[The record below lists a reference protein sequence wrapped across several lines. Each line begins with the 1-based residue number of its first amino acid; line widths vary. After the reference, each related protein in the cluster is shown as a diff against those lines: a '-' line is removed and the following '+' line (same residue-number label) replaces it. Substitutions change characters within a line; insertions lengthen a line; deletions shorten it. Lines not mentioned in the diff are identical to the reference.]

1 MSFAFAYAA
10 LNGTALVGVRNAGLD
25 RREVIIPGSADG
37 ALHQTTAAAMR
48 AAPRASFSTLAMR
61 DLAGVLT
68 LNGAVPYCALN
79 GTTGF
84 KAVALKVGTVPGYD
98 SGANHVSRIIASG
111 LLVVDGISW
120 SAGSPAEMAC
130 SVFGLSADGT
140 TDPVA
145 SAINA
150 ALPTLPSLQEQ
161 LGLSAI
167 ALNSVAMTRVRNLQV
182 SIGHQVENS
191 GPICYAGDLPFPT
204 QLTMPGV
211 AGATEITASF
221 DQSGF
226 ADTIGNGTL
235 ALQFRV
241 ATHNSIGLGATGINV
256 TLATCMAREMQ
267 LDRDTR
273 RVEVRATWNGSTNPI
288 TIAVV

>member
-1 MSFAFAYAA
+1 MTFAVAYAA
-10 LNGTALVGVRNAGLD
+10 LNGTALVGVQGAGLD
-25 RREVIIPGSADG
+25 RRETIIPGSADG

-48 AAPRASFSTLAMR
+48 AAPRATFMSLAMR
-61 DLAGVLT
+61 DLCGALT
-68 LNGAVPYCALN
+68 LTGAVPYVSLN

-84 KAVALKVGTVPGYD
+84 KAIALKQGTVPGYD
-98 SGANHVSRIIASG
+98 SGANHVSRIMASG

-120 SAGSPAEMAC
+120 SSGQPASMAV

-145 SAINA
+145 SATNA
-150 ALPTLPSLQEQ
+150 ALPTLPTLQEQ

-167 ALNSVAMTRVRNLQV
+167 TLNSVAMTRVRNLQV
-182 SIGHQVENS
+182 SIAHQVENS
-191 GPICYAGDLPFPT
+191 NPICYAGDLPYPT
-204 QLTMPGV
+204 QLAMPGV

-241 ATHNSIGLGATGINV
+241 ANHNSIGLGATGINV
-256 TLATCMAREMQ
+256 TLATCMAREVQ

-273 RVEVRATWNGSTNPI
+273 RVEVRATWNGTTNPI
-288 TIAVV
+288 TLAVV